1 MPILAK
7 LAVGILP
14 LALTILCTAL
24 LMEGVL
30 NLGGGENDIFLAI
43 PLLVW
48 SLTFVV
54 SYLVTARGRSVRALR
69 PLGKAALIATAGLAI
84 VWTLLFGA
92 IFLKMA

>member
-1 MPILAK
+1 MQILAK
-7 LAVGILP
+7 LAVGLVP
-14 LALTILCTAL
+14 LALTLLCTAL

-30 NLGGGENDIFLAI
+30 NLGGGEKDIFLAI

-48 SLTFVV
+48 SVTFLV
-54 SYLVTARGRSVRALR
+54 SYLVTARGQPVRALR

-84 VWTLLFGA
+84 VWALLFGA